1 MKKGFVNF
9 VNTKVVPPVLKFVN
23 IKPIVALKDGII
35 YTLPLLMVGSL
46 FTLLANFPY
55 QPVTEYLTKT
65 GWMDPLNQMNGATF
79 SIIALI
85 AVTGVSY
92 QYAKIERVEPFA
104 SSVIAL
110 SSFFILTR
118 STAQSGKVSVANV
131 IPKDWTGGQGMISA
145 IIVGLLVGWIYS
157 EFIKHKITIK
167 LPPQVP
173 TGVAN
178 SFAALIPAFFILTG
192 TFLIY
197 ALIHFVWNT
206 TLIEGIYKLIQ
217 IPLQGLTDSVWG
229 ILAYCL
235 IATFFWWFGVHG
247 GTIVTSIFYPIL
259 LANLTANQKL
269 VDAGKALT
277 VANGAH
283 IFTDQFTAVL
293 VNMSGTGA
301 TIGLAIYMFF
311 FAKSTQTKEL
321 GKLAII
327 PSLFNINE
335 PIIYGAPIVMN
346 PFLFIP
352 FVVTPTI
359 IGLLMY
365 GLMYTGIL
373 PLFSGVTVPWTT
385 PAIISGFILG
395 GWRMALAQV
404 CIIALSVA
412 IYFPFIRK
420 VDQLNYEKEQQT
432 LANDTYEAQ
441 SNQA

>member
-1 MKKGFVNF
+1 MNGF
-9 VNTKVVPPVLKFVN
+9 TKVINEKIIPPVLKFVN
-23 IKPIVALKDGII
+23 IKAIVALKDGIL

-46 FTLLANFPY
+46 FTLIANFPY
-55 QPVTEYLTKT
+55 KPVTDFLTKN
-65 GWMDPLNQMNGATF
+65 GWMDPLNQINGATF

-92 QYAKIERVEPFA
+92 QYAKNEKVEPFA
-104 SSVIAL
+104 SAVIAL
-110 SSFFILTR
+110 SSFIILTR
-118 STAQSGKVSVANV
+118 SNILSGKTLVPNV

-145 IIVGLLVGWIYS
+145 IVVGLLVGWIYS
-157 EFIKHKITIK
+157 ECIKHKLTIK

-173 TGVAN
+173 SGVAN
-178 SFAALIPAFFILTG
+178 SFAALIPAFLIISG

-206 TLIEGIYKLIQ
+206 TLIEGVYKIIQ
-217 IPLQGLTDSVWG
+217 IPLQGVTDSIWG
-229 ILAYCL
+229 VIAYCT

-259 LANLTANQKL
+259 LANLTANQGI
-269 VDAGKALT
+269 VESGKALT

-283 IFTDQFTAVL
+283 IFTDQFTAIL
-293 VNMSGTGA
+293 INMTGTGA

-311 FAKSTQTKEL
+311 FAKSVQTKEL

-352 FVVTPTI
+352 FVLTPTL
-359 IGLLMY
+359 IGLIMY
-365 GLMYTGIL
+365 GLMSTGIL
-373 PLFSGVTVPWTT
+373 PLFSGVSVPWTT
-385 PAIISGFILG
+385 PPIISGFILG

-404 CIIALSVA
+404 FIILLSVA

-420 VDQLNYEKEQQT
+420 VDQINLEKEQSMKQK
-432 LANDTYEAQ
+432 
-441 SNQA
+441 